1 MDRRNDAIEVFR
13 ALLMFGICFLHAV
26 SQGDFYCHTL
36 VKILCPAVCGFV
48 FISGWFGVRFSVGKI
63 LRLYAVGAYA
73 ALVASLAAQLQAGT
87 FAPAEYLGKALE
99 LWREYWFL
107 HGYVV
112 LMCFAPAVNFV
123 VEKAA
128 KKDAFA
134 ILAPVMGFSFVW
146 SWGASVPFAGR
157 IFPLTEGLG
166 AYTGFS
172 LLAVYTLA
180 RLCRRHY
187 PAPSPRTVAVV
198 FGVSF
203 AGVLLTGGMYHSPFA
218 ALLAA
223 SAFHF
228 FLRMGS
234 LIESRG
240 GRVPAPVVRLVDFLA
255 PSLFSIYLIHSH
267 VSVGFPLMKALENRL
282 AEHMPV
288 ACAYFATAAIVF
300 WGCLVLDLPR
310 RILFWLVAR
319 TVSRRAA
326 PKHFSA

>member
-1 MDRRNDAIEVFR
+1 MAKRNDSIEVFR
-13 ALLMFGICFLHAV
+13 VLLMFGICFLHAV
-26 SQGDFYCHTL
+26 SHGDFYCHTL

-63 LRLYAVGAYA
+63 LRLYAMGAYA
-73 ALVASLAAQLQAGT
+73 ALAASLVPQLQAGG
-87 FAPAEYLGKALE
+87 FAPLEYLTTALK

-112 LMCFAPAVNFV
+112 LMCFAPAVNYV
-123 VEKAA
+123 VEKAERKEA
-128 KKDAFA
+128 IA
-134 ILAPVMGFSFVW
+134 ILAPIMAFSFVW
-146 SWGASVPFAGR
+146 SWGASAPFVGR
-157 IFPLTEGLG
+157 FFPETEGLG

-172 LLAVYTLA
+172 LLAVYALA
-180 RLCRRHY
+180 RICRRHF
-187 PAPSPRTVAVV
+187 PELPLKVV
-198 FGVSF
+198 GIVFCISF
-203 AGVLLTGGMYHSPFA
+203 VGVLLTGGMYHSPFA

-223 SAFHF
+223 STFYF
-228 FLRMGS
+228 FLPMGS
-234 LIESRG
+234 
-240 GRVPAPVVRLVDFLA
+240 VPTPIVRMVDFLS
-255 PSLFSIYLIHSH
+255 PSLFSIYLLHSH
-267 VSVGFPLMKALENRL
+267 VTIGFPLMKALENRL